1 MRRALYRLFQPS
13 RIEIQDPGRE
23 GTVTRQGR
31 LLVLAGDRVPA
42 KPFRVIAVGPTYKV
56 RRHVMDFARIDV
68 FESGEIRTEPAPF
81 TVARGTHMVVL
92 DVQLA
97 GDDVRLLTHTAG
109 PVGVHDDG
117 DLVYG
122 CTEFVFHFK
131 PATLAGGSVE
141 PIAGVI
147 EQWLGGTLVD
157 RTCREGV
164 SEICL
169 EP

>member
-42 KPFRVIAVGPTYKV
+42 EPFRVIEVGRTYKV
-56 RRHVMDFARIDV
+56 RQHVMDFGRIDV
-68 FESGEIRTEPAPF
+68 SEDGEIRTEPAPF

-97 GDDVRLLTHTAG
+97 GDDVRLLMHTAG

-122 CTEFVFHFK
+122 CTE
-131 PATLAGGSVE
+131 
-141 PIAGVI
+141 
-147 EQWLGGTLVD
+147 
-157 RTCREGV
+157 
-164 SEICL
+164 
-169 EP
+169 